1 MFLLFPVF
9 FRRLRFW
16 YLEVSSW
23 LARSVIEAA
32 WFQIAVY
39 TLGFQGRCSGTTDAY
54 RRSFSR
60 WRDFA
65 CSRGEI
71 QVFPASTEHVA
82 LYLQYLLDTTR
93 SHSAADSAIYGIQW
107 AHNLAGIP
115 SPTDSPIIQ
124 AISSAA
130 KRLVGTRLLN
140 KKEPI
145 SPDMIRKLVE
155 ASNFNNLLELR
166 NVFIFLLAF
175 AGFFRIEEVLH
186 IKYGDIA
193 FHAGYVAISIDRSKT
208 DQLRKGNE
216 VVISENFGSDSCP
229 VTILSRYLN
238 QVRPFLVDSAHFVF
252 RALSKTKSSHKLV
265 AVNKPISYSSARD
278 YFKKSFKDI
287 VPDISVV
294 STHSL
299 RAGGASAAAN
309 AGMADRLFQRHGRW
323 KSVSAKNGYVEDS
336 LESRLSVSKNLGI

>member
-1 MFLLFPVF
+1 MEYNGRTTWPESLRLLIVP
-9 FRRLRFW
+9 
-16 YLEVSSW
+16 SSKQ
-23 LARSVIEAA
+23 LV
-32 WFQIAVY
+32 V
-39 TLGFQGRCSGTTDAY
+39 
-54 RRSFSR
+54 
-60 WRDFA
+60 
-65 CSRGEI
+65 
-71 QVFPASTEHVA
+71 P
-82 LYLQYLLDTTR
+82 
-93 SHSAADSAIYGIQW
+93 
-107 AHNLAGIP
+107 
-115 SPTDSPIIQ
+115 
-124 AISSAA
+124 A

-155 ASNFNNLLELR
+155 ASNFNNLLGLR
-166 NVFIFLLAF
+166 NVCIFLLAF

-193 FHAGYVAISIDRSKT
+193 FHADYVAISTDRSKT

-229 VTILSRYLN
+229 VRILSRYLN

-265 AVNKPISYSSARD
+265 AVNKPISYSSVRY

-287 VPDISVV
+287 VPDISVF

-309 AGMADRLFQRHGRW
+309 AGVADRLFQRHGRW
-323 KSVSAKNGYVEDS
+323 KYVSAKNGYVEDS